1 MTQKQVPNAAQY
13 ENKIRRIKAQYETQL
28 RRAHRLNQAELNALK
43 KEYEREIYK
52 VSEAIEQRVQEL
64 QDKLEYHQE
73 MNNAQRVMLEDA
85 ISYCKQLEQKL
96 ENIVAE

>member
-1 MTQKQVPNAAQY
+1 MTQKQAPNAAQY

-28 RRAHRLNQAELNALK
+28 RRANRLNQAELNALK

-73 MNNAQRVMLEDA
+73 MNSAQRVMLEDA
-85 ISYCKQLEQKL
+85 INYCQQLEERL